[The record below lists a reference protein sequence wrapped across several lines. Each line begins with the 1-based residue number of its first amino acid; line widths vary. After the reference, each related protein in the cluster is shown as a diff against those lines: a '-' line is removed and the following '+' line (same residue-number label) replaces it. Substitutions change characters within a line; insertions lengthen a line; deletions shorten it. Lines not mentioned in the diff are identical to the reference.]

1 MDVDVLSVTTTEEN
15 EWHGRGDVMLWSQ
28 DLTAKK
34 DVQYVAGGATQ
45 NSIRAAQWL
54 LQVPGATAYFG
65 SVGKDE
71 YAEKLREAATAG
83 GVHVSACAECHALS
97 SSALR
102 QPQSI

>member
-1 MDVDVLSVTTTEEN
+1 M
-15 EWHGRGDVMLWSQ
+15 
-28 DLTAKK
+28 TAKK

-71 YAEKLREAATAG
+71 YAEKLRDAATAG
-83 GVHVSACAECHALS
+83 GVHVRDLHPSPCPFLRYSPLS
-97 SSALR
+97 LARRMKTLLELEVYT
-102 QPQSI
+102 

>member
-1 MDVDVLSVTTTEEN
+1 MFC
-15 EWHGRGDVMLWSQ
+15 SQ

-65 SVGKDE
+65 AVGKDE

-83 GVHVSACAECHALS
+83 GVHVSPFAVFYTLMH
-97 SSALR
+97 
-102 QPQSI
+102 